1 MPSSSTL
8 LAAVA
13 LIADA
18 GLLTFVVRRRAQAHT
33 GSRRWL
39 ILTLSAAVVAAA
51 LALLPRDAATRS
63 RYDAL
68 FPGALTQ
75 SALVI
80 AAANL
85 MLVAFCAQMLD
96 YLHAARKGI
105 WIGLGALWWIVTIV
119 ALASADSLS
128 IGVQGWYGRL
138 YAPVEWPNALTF
150 TGWLA
155 LGTGLMLAAL
165 YAFYRAHLPELA
177 NRALFGAV
185 IVPPVVIGVGLIASG
200 ESAVIEIGWIAQTVG
215 MIGLVYSATAYRV
228 IDIRRT
234 VRQTTAAG
242 LLTLLITPVLFGI
255 LVAAQGIDADTRG
268 RYVVLAA
275 LALTAAAITIPVQV
289 ALGAA
294 LNRLFGGTP
303 GRVAK
308 QLRRFSED
316 IAAIVEMDELAEVTT
331 RTLGGVLN
339 VRRSGL
345 ILATESPD
353 SRLQIAPL
361 ARGLGEMPD
370 IKGSIATG
378 SPVHTRLVT
387 ERAPLLQ
394 YDLDFA
400 PTYAATPPGERAF
413 FQQMRMAAYAPVVVQ
428 GQLIGIVC
436 CGSRISDD
444 PFTDHDLE
452 LLMTIANQAGVA
464 LRNAR
469 LIDDLRRRE
478 GEQADLNKAM
488 SATKEQLEKL
498 DSVKTDFITI
508 ASHELRT
515 PLAQIR
521 GYSDIMEAMNE
532 DGMLDQDQI
541 ASMTASMRKAADR
554 LEELIAAMLDVSQ
567 IDVNAMDLRFG
578 PVALEGLM
586 RTAIE
591 PLTEAIRSRKLMLS
605 ARGLRDLPPIQADQ
619 QRLVQAFRN
628 IVLNAI
634 KFTPDGGRIDITG
647 ELRDTEVIITIRD
660 SGIGID
666 PANKELI
673 FEKFFRAQD
682 PSLHSTGATKF
693 MGAGPGLGLTIAR
706 GVVMAHGG
714 RIWAE
719 SPGYGPETFPGSA
732 FFIALPLR
740 PPDDARHIRTL
751 ESTVS
756 LSVRAFRNVVRGE
769 AAPPA
774 APDSSEPTLPRPP
787 VRLRDS

>member
-8 LAAVA
+8 LAVVA
-13 LIADA
+13 LGIDA
-18 GLLTFVVRRRAQAHT
+18 ALLAFVVRSRAQSHT

-39 ILTLSAAVVAAA
+39 ISALVAALIMAA
-51 LALLPRDAATRS
+51 LALLPRDAHTQS
-63 RYDAL
+63 RYEAL
-68 FPGALTQ
+68 FPGPLTQ
-75 SALVI
+75 PALGVV
-80 AAANL
+80 ASNL
-85 MLVAFCAQMLD
+85 LLVAFCGQMLD
-96 YLHAARKGI
+96 YLHGKFKGL
-105 WIGLGALWWIVTIV
+105 WIGLGAVWWIAVVGTI
-119 ALASADSLS
+119 ANADTLT
-128 IGVQGWYGRL
+128 IGQAGWYTRL
-138 YAPVEWPNALTF
+138 YAPVEWPNAVTF
-150 TGWLA
+150 TGWLV
-155 LGTGLMLAAL
+155 LGTGLMLATM
-165 YAFYRAHLPELA
+165 YAFYRARLPELA

-185 IVPPVVIGVGLIASG
+185 IIPPVAIGVAMIASG
-200 ESAVIEIGWIAQTVG
+200 EPAITEIGWIVQTLGVIG
-215 MIGLVYSATAYRV
+215 MVYSSTAYRV

-242 LLTLLITPVLFGI
+242 LLTALTALVLFGM
-255 LVAAQGIDADTRG
+255 LTLSQGIDTNTDG
-268 RYVVLAA
+268 RYALLAA
-275 LALTAAAITIPVQV
+275 LALIAAAITIPAQV
-289 ALGAA
+289 AANNA

-303 GRVAK
+303 ARVAE

-316 IAAIVEMDELAEVTT
+316 ITGIVEMDELAEVTT
-331 RTLGGVLN
+331 RTLGSVLN
-339 VRRSGL
+339 VRRGGL
-345 ILATESPD
+345 ILVTEGPD

-361 ARGLGEMPD
+361 VRGLGEMPD

-378 SPVHTRLVT
+378 SPIHTRLVA

-400 PTYAATPPGERAF
+400 PGYAATPPGERAF

-428 GQLIGIVC
+428 GHLIGIVC

-444 PFTDHDLE
+444 PFTEHDLE
-452 LLMTIANQAGVA
+452 LLMTIANQAGIA

-478 GEQADLNKAM
+478 TEQADLNKVM
-488 SATKEQLEKL
+488 SVTKEQLERL
-498 DSVKTDFITI
+498 DNVKTDFITI

-532 DGMLDQDQI
+532 EGMLDQDQI
-541 ASMTASMRKAADR
+541 GSMTASMRKAADR

-567 IDVNAMDLRFG
+567 IDVNAMDLRFS
-578 PVALEGLM
+578 PVSLEGLM

-591 PLTEAIRSRKLMLS
+591 PLTDAIRSRKLMLS

-647 ELRDTEVIITIRD
+647 ELRDTEVIIAIRD

-732 FFIALPLR
+732 FFIALPLH
-740 PPDDARHIRTL
+740 PPDDARHIQAL

-756 LSVRAFRNVVRGE
+756 LSVRAFRDVVRGE
-769 AAPPA
+769 SAPPTA
-774 APDSSEPTLPRPP
+774 FSPAEQTLAKPP
-787 VRLRDS
+787 ARLRES